1 MNYDKHILLGGISMI
16 ESGNNDLAV
25 GDRKHMDG
33 PALGRFQIHQSAW
46 TDISKIRKAKH
57 QPVYPYHDAYKR
69 STAESYAATLVDAIT
84 DEFIMYHGS
93 RPSPAL
99 LYVCY
104 SLGPSIIPK
113 IRLMAGVK
121 AVGYAPLRLL
131 VCPSIE
137 ATLWGLGYSTSLSRR
152 KAAQGKRYED
162 LIVAHYLSVR
172 DLGIP
177 LIQ

>member
-25 GDRKHMDG
+25 GDRRNQDG

-46 TDISKIRKAKH
+46 TDISKLRKAKCE
-57 QPVYPYHDAYKR
+57 PVYPYHDAYKR
-69 STAESYAATLVDAIT
+69 TSAESYASTLVDAIT
-84 DEFIMYHGS
+84 DEFIKYHGC
-93 RPSPAL
+93 RPAPAL

-113 IRLMAGVK
+113 IQCMVGIRP
-121 AVGYAPLRLL
+121 VGYAPYRLL
-131 VCPSIE
+131 VCSSVE

-152 KAAQGKRYED
+152 KAIQGKRYED
-162 LIVAHYLSVR
+162 
-172 DLGIP
+172 
-177 LIQ
+177 

>member
-25 GDRKHMDG
+25 GDMKNQDG

-46 TDISKIRKAKH
+46 TDISKIRKAKG
-57 QPVYPYHDAYKR
+57 QPTHPYHDAYKR
-69 STAESYAATLVDAIT
+69 TTAESYAATLVDSIT
-84 DEFIMYHGS
+84 DEFIKHHGC
-93 RPSPAL
+93 RPSPSL

-113 IRLMAGVK
+113 IQRMVGVRP
-121 AVGYAPLRLL
+121 VGFAPNKLL

-137 ATLWGLGYSTSLSRR
+137 ATLWALGYSTSLSRR
-152 KAAQGKRYED
+152 KASQGKRYED

-177 LIQ
+177 LIK